1 MTNEELIAR
10 LADGDESAL
19 AKLCSKNDG
28 LIRVRA
34 KEIAKSYNCF
44 RYTQSRSLDAYTV
57 DILKDL
63 CSVGYVAFIECV
75 RSGNYNEE
83 RGLLT
88 TFVTPF
94 IDGAM
99 RRHMETSLGTLSL
112 DRDDM
117 VMARNAQRLY
127 NTEYMDVSEIAAELN
142 ISDKDAARY
151 ISYATH
157 FLGFDDLSDDE
168 SSDVFEYLLE
178 DKSAEDPARIIY
190 RRERMKLFKEL
201 FDALPKKD
209 RDILGKCYG
218 VFGYQKEP
226 LKSIAMY
233 HLMKEDAVEKNKNT
247 AIKKVRKSYVGSM
260 MQLWDDVHRL
270 MRRPILPPRGNE

>member
-1 MTNEELIAR
+1 MNNEELIAR

-63 CSVGYVAFIECV
+63 CSVGYVAFIECI

-117 VMARNAQRLY
+117 AMARNAQRFY
-127 NTEYMDVSEIAAELN
+127 NSEYMDVSEIAAELN

-157 FLGFDDLSDDE
+157 FLGFDDLSDDD
-168 SSDVFEYLLE
+168 SDVFEYLLE

-190 RRERMKLFKEL
+190 RRERMKLFKKL

-233 HLMKEDAVEKNKNT
+233 HLMKVDAVEKSKNT
-247 AIKKVRKSYVGSM
+247 AIKKVRKAYVGSM

-270 MRRPILPPRGNE
+270 MRRPIFPP

>member
-1 MTNEELIAR
+1 MIE
-10 LADGDESAL
+10 
-19 AKLCSKNDG
+19 
-28 LIRVRA
+28 
-34 KEIAKSYNCF
+34 
-44 RYTQSRSLDAYTV
+44 
-57 DILKDL
+57 DL
-63 CSVGYVAFIECV
+63 CGVGYVAFIECV
-75 RSGNYNEE
+75 RSGNYNNEK
-83 RGLLT
+83 GLLI

-127 NTEYMDVSEIAAELN
+127 NSEYMDVSEIAAELN

-157 FLGFDDLSDDE
+157 FLGFEDLSDDD
-168 SSDVFEYLLE
+168 SDVFEYLLE
-178 DKSAEDPARIIY
+178 DKSAKDPALIIY

-233 HLMKEDAVEKNKNT
+233 RLMKVDAVEKSKNT
-247 AIKKVRKSYVGSM
+247 AIKKVRKLYVGSM

-270 MRRPILPPRGNE
+270 MRRPIFSAMR

>member
-1 MTNEELIAR
+1 MTNEELISR

-44 RYTQSRSLDAYTV
+44 RYTKNYKLDAYTA
-57 DILKDL
+57 DMIEDL
-63 CSVGYVAFIECV
+63 CGVGYVAFIECI
-75 RSGNYNEE
+75 RSGNYNREK
-83 RGLLT
+83 GLLT

-117 VMARNAQRLY
+117 AMARNAQRLY
-127 NTEYMDVSEIAAELN
+127 NSEYMDVGEIAAELN
-142 ISDKDAARY
+142 ISDKDAVRY

-157 FLGFDDLSDDE
+157 FLGFEDLSDDD
-168 SSDVFEYLLE
+168 SDVFEYLLE
-178 DKSAEDPARIIY
+178 DKSAEDPALIIY

-233 HLMKEDAVEKNKNT
+233 HLMKVDAVEKSKNT
-247 AIKKVRKSYVGSM
+247 AIKKVRKAYVGSM

-270 MRRPILPPRGNE
+270 MRRPIFSPRGNE

>member
-1 MTNEELIAR
+1 MNNEELIAR

-117 VMARNAQRLY
+117 FMARNAQRLY
-127 NTEYMDVSEIAAELN
+127 NSEYMDVSEIAAELN

-157 FLGFDDLSDDE
+157 FLGFDDLSDDD
-168 SSDVFEYLLE
+168 SDVFEYLLE

-190 RRERMKLFKEL
+190 RRERMKLFKKL

-233 HLMKEDAVEKNKNT
+233 HLMKVDAVEKSKNT
-247 AIKKVRKSYVGSM
+247 AIKKVRKAYVGSM

-270 MRRPILPPRGNE
+270 MRRPIFPP

>member
-1 MTNEELIAR
+1 M
-10 LADGDESAL
+10 
-19 AKLCSKNDG
+19 
-28 LIRVRA
+28 
-34 KEIAKSYNCF
+34 AKSYNCF
-44 RYTQSRSLDAYTV
+44 RYTQSRSLDAHTV
-57 DILKDL
+57 DMLKDL
-63 CSVGYVAFIECV
+63 CSVGYVAFIECL
-75 RSGNYNEE
+75 RSGNYNKEK
-83 RGLLT
+83 GLLT

-117 VMARNAQRLY
+117 VKARNAQRLY
-127 NTEYMDVSEIAAELN
+127 NTEYMDVSEIAVELN

-157 FLGFDDLSDDE
+157 FLGFEDLSDDD
-168 SSDVFEYLLE
+168 SDVFEYLLE

-190 RRERMKLFKEL
+190 RRERMKFFKEL

-226 LKSIAMY
+226 MKSIAMY
-233 HLMKEDAVEKNKNT
+233 HLMKVDAVEKNKNT
-247 AIKKVRKSYVGSM
+247 AIKKIRRSYVGSM

-270 MRRPILPPRGNE
+270 MRRPILPPQGNE

>member
-34 KEIAKSYNCF
+34 KEMAKSYNCF
-44 RYTQSRSLDAYTV
+44 RYTQSRSLDAHTV
-57 DILKDL
+57 DMLKDL
-63 CSVGYVAFIECV
+63 CSVGYVAFIECL
-75 RSGNYNEE
+75 RSGNYNKEK
-83 RGLLT
+83 GLLT

-112 DRDDM
+112 DRGDM

-127 NTEYMDVSEIAAELN
+127 NLEYMDVSEIAAELN

-157 FLGFDDLSDDE
+157 FLGFDDLSDDD
-168 SSDVFEYLLE
+168 SDVFEYLLE
-178 DKSAEDPARIIY
+178 DKSVEDPARIVY

-226 LKSIAMY
+226 MKSIAMY
-233 HLMKEDAVEKNKNT
+233 HLMKVDAVEKNKNI
-247 AIKKVRKSYVGSM
+247 AIKKIRKSYVGSM
-260 MQLWDDVHRL
+260 MQLWDDMHRL
-270 MRRPILPPRGNE
+270 MRRPILPP

>member
-44 RYTQSRSLDAYTV
+44 RYTKNYKLDAYTA
-57 DILKDL
+57 DMIEDL
-63 CSVGYVAFIECV
+63 CGVGYVAVIECV
-75 RSGNYNEE
+75 RSGNYNNEK
-83 RGLLT
+83 GLLI

-127 NTEYMDVSEIAAELN
+127 NSEYMDVSEIAAELN

-157 FLGFDDLSDDE
+157 FLGFEDFSDDD
-168 SSDVFEYLLE
+168 SDVFEYSVLE
-178 DKSAEDPARIIY
+178 DKSAKDPALIIY

-201 FDALPKKD
+201 FDALRGTPGYPRQVLRSVWVSEGTAEKHSNVPSDEGRRCREKQEYGNR
-209 RDILGKCYG
+209 RDFK
-218 VFGYQKEP
+218 V
-226 LKSIAMY
+226 AMRRR
-233 HLMKEDAVEKNKNT
+233 A
-247 AIKKVRKSYVGSM
+247 GSGM
-260 MQLWDDVHRL
+260 MSSL
-270 MRRPILPPRGNE
+270 MRRPIFPP

>member
-1 MTNEELIAR
+1 MNNEELIAR

-19 AKLCSKNDG
+19 VKLCSKNDG

-117 VMARNAQRLY
+117 FMARNAQRLY
-127 NTEYMDVSEIAAELN
+127 NSEYMDVSEIAAELN

-157 FLGFDDLSDDE
+157 FLGFDDLSDDD
-168 SSDVFEYLLE
+168 SDVFEYLLE

-190 RRERMKLFKEL
+190 RRERMKLFKKL

-233 HLMKEDAVEKNKNT
+233 HLMKVDAVEKSKNT
-247 AIKKVRKSYVGSM
+247 AIKKVRKAYVGSM

-270 MRRPILPPRGNE
+270 MRRPIFPP